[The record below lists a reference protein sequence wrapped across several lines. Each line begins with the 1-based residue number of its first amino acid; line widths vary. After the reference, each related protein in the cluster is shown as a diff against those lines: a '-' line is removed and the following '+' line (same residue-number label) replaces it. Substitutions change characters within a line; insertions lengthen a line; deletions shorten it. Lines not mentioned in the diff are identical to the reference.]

1 MYFGSGYAPTGPGSG
16 PGPWVGADIENGIY
30 EGSSAHV
37 TQPSLPPIDF
47 RVGMLKGDSGNHYSL
62 LSGDA
67 QKPDSLK
74 VLYDGPRPA
83 GYEVM
88 HKGGAIVLGIG
99 GDNSPWA
106 AGTFYEGVM
115 TAGYA
120 SSEADTAVMANIV
133 AAGYAKAET
142 GSARGGGGMVERA
155 AVA

>member
-1 MYFGSGYAPTGPGSG
+1 MADAPTCRGSDGRAAEQQCRGGTGKPCESYHQAKGRAHLALKQPGF
-16 PGPWVGADIENGIY
+16 
-30 EGSSAHV
+30 
-37 TQPSLPPIDF
+37 L
-47 RVGMLKGDSGNHYSL
+47 
-62 LSGDA
+62 
-67 QKPDSLK
+67 
-74 VLYDGPRPA
+74 DGPRPA

-120 SSEADTAVMANIV
+120 SSEADAAVMANIV

-142 GSARGGGGMVERA
+142 GSAGAGGMVERA
-155 AVA
+155 VVA